1 MRTATSGTEGDT
13 DTMESPAVK
22 PRGRVLGDGGG
33 RLHETSISILRWAW
47 NDGNWQEIQLTPTR
61 VPERFKQ
68 EARIELDGNA

>member
-1 MRTATSGTEGDT
+1 
-13 DTMESPAVK
+13 MESSAVK
-22 PRGRVLGDGGG
+22 PRGRVLGGKEEGG
-33 RLHETSISILRWAW
+33 RLRETSISILRRAW